1 MDRQNNFFLNRN
13 SLHSLPMRV
22 AEHQLIYHLVH
33 RSG

>member
-1 MDRQNNFFLNRN
+1 
-13 SLHSLPMRV
+13 MRV